1 MNDTADRELRD
12 LNISPLF
19 PPRPFLFS
27 HLLFVSAL
35 LFRTLLAPLHSFMC
49 ANTPAPHGAVAELS
63 LLDYRTKVREDVF
76 AYEINRCKAAFPPG
90 AML

>member
-1 MNDTADRELRD
+1 
-12 LNISPLF
+12 
-19 PPRPFLFS
+19 
-27 HLLFVSAL
+27 
-35 LFRTLLAPLHSFMC
+35 MC